1 MTPQTETP
9 TQAEPK
15 PQAKAQTPP
24 PAPETPT
31 SSKKREKQAS
41 QTTEEY
47 TRNDAGRALR
57 FVDRF
62 FDSRK
67 TDIRYVPEMKCW
79 LIWQEHF
86 WKVDN
91 DGAIVRLAI
100 DHSREL
106 FAEAA
111 RMENLTQR
119 EVAGKEAIMMG
130 VAKNIQ
136 SMLTLARCDN
146 RVVVHRTQLDANL
159 FLLGVENGVIELRT
173 GTFRPGRREDLIT
186 KQAGTHYEAGAD
198 CPRWKKFLEEV
209 QGGNTETIEF
219 LQKFVG
225 YSLTGDI
232 SEHCL
237 AFLYGDGCNG
247 KSTFMEVL
255 QKLAGNY
262 GQRASQDL
270 IITHPSGNEP
280 KNDIARLYGARLVI
294 GSEVG
299 EGCRLAE
306 DRVKNIT
313 GGDTLCGR
321 QLYQESFEFTP
332 SLKLWVY
339 GNHKFGIFGTDYG
352 IWRRIRLIPFTV
364 KIAPEQIDSDLP
376 NILAAEMPGILNW
389 ALEGVKKWQ
398 KDGLKAPAVVKEAGA
413 EFRSEE
419 DILGE
424 FLEEET
430 TVCPDGRVSRA
441 DLLALYEAW
450 SKRTSQNHRFS
461 NKAFTKRMRERFKEK
476 HFSNGWYWVGIS
488 INPPHPLPIQP
499 EDEYLK
505 II

>member
-1 MTPQTETP
+1 MPQHSNGQTNTTSATAKQYTP
-9 TQAEPK
+9 
-15 PQAKAQTPP
+15 
-24 PAPETPT
+24 
-31 SSKKREKQAS
+31 
-41 QTTEEY
+41 
-47 TRNDAGRALR
+47 NDAGRALR
-57 FVDRF
+57 FVDRYYNAP
-62 FDSRK
+62 D
-67 TDIRYVPEMKCW
+67 TDIRYVPAMKCW
-79 LIWQEHF
+79 LIWREHF

-91 DGAIVRLAI
+91 DGAIVRLAV

-106 FAEAA
+106 LAQAA
-111 RMENLTQR
+111 TITNSHLRD
-119 EVAGKEAIMMG
+119 AAAKEALVMG

-136 SMLTLARCDN
+136 SMLTLARCDD
-146 RVVVHRTQLDANL
+146 RIVVHRTQLDANP
-159 FLLGVENGVIELRT
+159 FLLGVENGAIELKT

-209 QGGNTETIEF
+209 QGGNAETIEF

-237 AFLYGDGCNG
+237 AFLYGDGSNG

-255 QKLAGNY
+255 QKLAANY

-270 IITHPSGNEP
+270 IIAHPHGNEP

-306 DRVKNIT
+306 DRVKNLT

-321 QLYQESFEFTP
+321 HLYQETFEFTP

-364 KIAPEQIDSDLP
+364 KISPEQIDYNLP

-389 ALEGVKKWQ
+389 ALEGVRKWQ
-398 KDGLKAPAVVKEAGA
+398 KHGLKAPAVVKEAGA

-424 FLEEET
+424 FFEEEI
-430 TVCPDGRVSRA
+430 TVCPDGRVSRR
-441 DLLALYEAW
+441 DLFAHYEAW

-461 NKAFTKRMRERFKEK
+461 NKAFTKRIRERIKEK
-476 HFSNGWYWVGIS
+476 HCSNGWYWVGIS
-488 INPPHPLPIQP
+488 IHPVTMQP
-499 EDEYLK
+499 EDEYEK

>member
-1 MTPQTETP
+1 MTPEKTGTSPVPQHSNGQTNT
-9 TQAEPK
+9 TSATKQ
-15 PQAKAQTPP
+15 QYPP
-24 PAPETPT
+24 
-31 SSKKREKQAS
+31 
-41 QTTEEY
+41 
-47 TRNDAGRALR
+47 NDAGRALR

-62 FDSRK
+62 FDARK

-79 LIWQEHF
+79 LIWREHF

-91 DGAIVRLAI
+91 DGAITRLAI

-106 FAEAA
+106 LAEAA
-111 RMENLTQR
+111 RMESSPQR
-119 EVAGKEAIMMG
+119 EADAKEALVMG

-136 SMLTLARCDN
+136 SMLSLARCDN
-146 RVVVHRTQLDANL
+146 RVVVHRTQLDANP
-159 FLLGVENGVIELRT
+159 FLLGVENGVVELRT
-173 GTFRPGRREDLIT
+173 GTFRPGRRADLIT

-209 QGGNTETIEF
+209 QGGDAETIEF

-255 QKLAGNY
+255 QKLAGDY

-270 IITHPSGNEP
+270 IVAHPYGNEP
-280 KNDIARLYGARLVI
+280 KNDIARLYGARVVI

-299 EGCRLAE
+299 EGSRLAE
-306 DRVKNIT
+306 DRVKNLT

-321 QLYQESFEFTP
+321 HLYQESFEFTP

-339 GNHKFGIFGTDYG
+339 GNHKFGIGGTDYG
-352 IWRRIRLIPFTV
+352 IWRRIRLIPFTAT
-364 KIAPEQIDSDLP
+364 IAPEQIDCELS
-376 NILAAEMPGILNW
+376 NKLAAEMPGILNW
-389 ALEGVKKWQ
+389 ALNGVSKWQ
-398 KDGLKAPAVVKEAGA
+398 KDGLKAPAVVMRAGA
-413 EFRSEE
+413 KFRSEE

-424 FLEEET
+424 FFEDEI
-430 TVCPDGRVSRA
+430 TVCPDGRVSRG
-441 DLLALYEAW
+441 DLFAHYEAW
-450 SKRTSQNHRFS
+450 SKRTSQNRRFS
-461 NKAFTKRMRERFKEK
+461 NKAFTKRMEK
-476 HFSNGWYWVGIS
+476 RGIEDSRDSGTRYWSGII
-488 INPPHPLPIQP
+488 INPHHPLAMQPPATLPP
-499 EDEYLK
+499 EDEYEK